1 MDSAKRTPLH
11 DVHVAL
17 GAKLVPFGGYEMPVS
32 YAAGIAA
39 EHRAVREHVGVFDVS
54 HMGEFEVSG
63 PDRNAFVQRVT
74 CNDVGALRPGQAQY
88 SAILTDQGTFVDDC
102 LVYRFDDRLMLVV
115 NAANIAT
122 DWAHIVAQKRGA
134 NVRLRDISDATG
146 LVALQGPEA
155 EALLAPLTAVGVA
168 MIPYYHFVEGTVA
181 GVQCFISRTGY
192 TGEDGFELY
201 CRASD
206 VATLWHALVGRGTD
220 GRAQPCGLGA
230 RDTLRLEAGY
240 PLYGS
245 DIDAAVTPYEAGLGW
260 IVKLEKGADFTGLA
274 ALKQQKLGGVKRR
287 LVGFKVTEPKV
298 VARHG
303 YVVYSDGMPVDVV
316 RSGTVTPTA
325 NCAIGMTYLP
335 AAQAKPGTGFTI
347 DVRGKRA
354 AAEVVAM
361 PFVPRRT
368 KQ

>member
-1 MDSAKRTPLH
+1 MGR
-11 DVHVAL
+11 
-17 GAKLVPFGGYEMPVS
+17 GGEPPARAEGPVGHTAGLDDGDPQAHP
-32 YAAGIAA
+32 AAPDPRHARRQAG
-39 EHRAVREHVGVFDVS
+39 AVR
-54 HMGEFEVSG
+54 
-63 PDRNAFVQRVT
+63 
-74 CNDVGALRPGQAQY
+74 
-88 SAILTDQGTFVDDC
+88 
-102 LVYRFDDRLMLVV
+102 
-115 NAANIAT
+115 
-122 DWAHIVAQKRGA
+122 
-134 NVRLRDISDATG
+134 RLRDAGQLSGGDRGRAPRRARARGGIRRFAHG
-146 LVALQGPEA
+146 GVRGHRPGPEA
-155 EALLAPLTAVGVA
+155 EALLAPLTPVGVA
-168 MIPYYHFVEGTVA
+168 MIPYYHFAEGKVA

-201 CRASD
+201 CRAAD
-206 VATLWHALVGRGTD
+206 AETLWHALVGA
-220 GRAQPCGLGA
+220 GRAEPCGLGA

-274 ALKQQKLGGVKRR
+274 ALKRQKLAGVKRR

-303 YVVYSDGMPVDVV
+303 YGVYLDGPPVDVV

-325 NCAIGMTYLP
+325 NCAIGMTYP
-335 AAQAKPGTGFTI
+335 PVAQAKPGTRFTI

-354 AAEVVAM
+354 PAEVVGM

-368 KQ
+368 KK